1 MERILVDNLINEV
14 RITLDENAPQ
24 SSYLYESSDNIEL
37 DDIIRSKVVDAVRL
51 ALEDAPLSF
60 LEPKEVTSPTI
71 KGNDDGS
78 GKITLPEDFLRLAG
92 LKLNGWNR
100 GVSIVYNKGS
110 EMDYIQRNKYTRGTA
125 TKPVCVFSHTDDG
138 ERCIEYFVAAKND
151 NGYDHTIVDYHY
163 VAIPSIEVDAN
174 GGGEFISFPNLLHFA
189 IVNYCAGLVLTSR
202 GEQAVGNNFITLAQN
217 SFK

>member
-71 KGNDDGS
+71 EGNDDGS
-78 GKITLPEDFLRLAG
+78 GKITIPEDFLRLAG

-100 GVSIVYNKGS
+100 GVSIVYN
-110 EMDYIQRNKYTRGTA
+110 NL
-125 TKPVCVFSHTDDG
+125 
-138 ERCIEYFVAAKND
+138 
-151 NGYDHTIVDYHY
+151 VD
-163 VAIPSIEVDAN
+163 
-174 GGGEFISFPNLLHFA
+174 
-189 IVNYCAGLVLTSR
+189 
-202 GEQAVGNNFITLAQN
+202 
-217 SFK
+217 